1 MQALAQ
7 PDNFQ
12 WQDATGKVVARAC
25 GAGHAAFRDA
35 FMNRS
40 EKDQLTDEIIGEAVL
55 SLLREK
61 GPINMRV
68 LIARLRSMETSES
81 DPQRREAIARVI
93 TEISST
99 TVSERR
105 NGAHERKEWNGDN
118 VRSLFGDSQSPDG
131 TKKH

>member
-1 MQALAQ
+1 
-7 PDNFQ
+7 
-12 WQDATGKVVARAC
+12 
-25 GAGHAAFRDA
+25 
-35 FMNRS
+35 MNRS

-93 TEISST
+93 VEITAT
-99 TVSERR
+99 TVSGRR
-105 NGAHERKEWNGDN
+105 NGARERKGKEWNGDN
-118 VRSLFGDSQSPDG
+118 VHSLFGESQSPDNS
-131 TKKH
+131 KKH

>member
-1 MQALAQ
+1 
-7 PDNFQ
+7 
-12 WQDATGKVVARAC
+12 
-25 GAGHAAFRDA
+25 
-35 FMNRS
+35 MNRS

-81 DPQRREAIARVI
+81 DPQRREAIACVI
-93 TEISST
+93 AEIST
-99 TVSERR
+99 NTVSGRR
-105 NGAHERKEWNGDN
+105 NGAHGRKEWNGDN
-118 VRSLFGDSQSPDG
+118 VHSLFGESQSSDG

>member
-1 MQALAQ
+1 
-7 PDNFQ
+7 
-12 WQDATGKVVARAC
+12 
-25 GAGHAAFRDA
+25 
-35 FMNRS
+35 MNRS

-93 TEISST
+93 TEISASR
-99 TVSERR
+99 VSGQR
-105 NGAHERKEWNGDN
+105 NGTRERKEWNGDN
-118 VRSLFGDSQSPDG
+118 IHSLFGEKTPPDSS
-131 TKKH
+131 KKH